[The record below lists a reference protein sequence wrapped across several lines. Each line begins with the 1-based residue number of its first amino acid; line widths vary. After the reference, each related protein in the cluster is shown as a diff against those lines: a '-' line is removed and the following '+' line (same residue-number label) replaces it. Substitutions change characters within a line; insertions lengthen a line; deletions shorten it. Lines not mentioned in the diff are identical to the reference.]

1 MIQKVL
7 VTPII
12 GLPQINGWAQV
23 TQSSDGK
30 FISVFSIQGLQAGN
44 VGRDLVDLIKNN
56 SPESATSVYSLMK
69 KIVRFVSEKDCQIE
83 ISASY
88 LNNGG
93 TIFCAYNGS
102 LLLKRNGKVG
112 SLLKAAEEIKI
123 IEGQR
128 SPGDIFVLLT
138 NSSLEFKGEIFQKL
152 SQGLDAD
159 TTVASIIPGVQKFED
174 SSLISMAFLADLP
187 DGFVGDQIIDDLL
200 STEDDQPLIDIQ
212 DDDEES
218 IGKSGTGQAEVHKPI
233 FEASSG
239 KKKFKIDKVRLANF
253 TKIVILQVKTIS
265 LFFIGI
271 LKKIFRYFRQVFT
284 NEVYVSE
291 KARLARKRV
300 KVILTVLFA
309 ILLLII
315 PIFIL
320 RFRSRAQVKEAVTAI
335 SQDLVAFEQLKGESD
350 NNPIETREKVAGILD
365 SLKSQEK
372 AFSKKKAGQNFI
384 TEQVLSVQNYYDSI
398 SGKEVFNELSVF
410 YDFQLIESDFI
421 ATQVK
426 TADDKAYFFDKDKRQ
441 IVELE
446 IANKKVK
453 TISVAV
459 EDELLVDFTI
469 NDGSFYFLGNGIY
482 QQQGGNGSVE
492 KVIESGKSNEAA
504 KLISNFND
512 NIYVLNPDQR
522 NIFKYSFAEDEY
534 SDPIRW
540 VRSAKNLEFDKV
552 VSMVVDGDIWLSL
565 KDGQVFKLRGGEGEV
580 FEINGLIEPLTD
592 QVFLF
597 TKPDYE
603 NIYLLEPK
611 SSRLITVNKNGDF
624 VKEVKSISLASAG
637 GLIVDE
643 SIGKAIVIS
652 GSLVFEVGL

>member
-23 TQSSDGK
+23 TQSPDGK
-30 FISVFSIQGLQAGN
+30 FISVFSIQGSQAGN
-44 VGRDLVDLIKNN
+44 VGRDLVDLIKSN

-69 KIVRFVSEKDCQIE
+69 KIVRFVTEKDCQIE

-102 LLLKRNGKVG
+102 LLLKRNAKVG
-112 SLLKAAEEIKI
+112 SLLKAGEEIKI

-128 SPGDIFVLLT
+128 NPGDIFVLLT

-152 SQGLDAD
+152 SQGLDSD

-187 DGFVGDQIIDDLL
+187 EGFIGDQIVDDLL
-200 STEDDQPLIDIQ
+200 STEDDEPLIDIQ
-212 DDDEES
+212 DDDEVAIGSDS
-218 IGKSGTGQAEVHKPI
+218 IEIDEVHKPI

-239 KKKFKIDKVRLANF
+239 KKKLKIDKAKVTNF
-253 TKIVILQVKTIS
+253 LKLIILQLKNIS
-265 LFFIGI
+265 LFFLNI

-291 KARLARKRV
+291 KARLVRKRA
-300 KVILTVLFA
+300 KVALAVLLL

-320 RFRSRAQVKEAVTAI
+320 KFRARAQVKEAVSAI

-372 AFSKKKAGQNFI
+372 AFSKKKSGQNFI
-384 TEQVLSVQNYYDSI
+384 TEQVLNVQNYYDSI
-398 SGKEVFNELSVF
+398 SGKEVFNELKVF

-426 TADDKAYFFDKDKRQ
+426 LADNKAYFFDKDKRQ

-446 IANKKVK
+446 IANKKVN
-453 TISVAV
+453 TIPAAV
-459 EDELLVDFTI
+459 EDELLMDFTI

-482 QQQGGNGSVE
+482 QQQGTDGSVE
-492 KVIESGKSNEAA
+492 KIIESGKSNEAA

-522 NIFKYSFAEDEY
+522 NIFKYNSADDEY

-540 VRSAKNLEFDKV
+540 VKSAKNLEFDKV

-565 KDGQVFKLRGGEGEV
+565 KDGQIFKLSSGEGEI

-592 QVFLF
+592 QVYLF
-597 TKPDYE
+597 TQPDYE